1 MMAHGIPVL
10 SLYKDTEHIVRD
22 PNPRT
27 ISTSNDAVNLLKP
40 VYAACMEL
48 HEEVHALLLN
58 RSNKVMGVHK
68 VSQGGISGSVCDPR
82 LVLCSALLAGAS
94 IIILSHNHP
103 SGALR
108 PSTEDIS
115 LTKRLITAAR
125 SMDLSIADHLI
136 ISKEGYFSFADNG
149 MLS

>member
-10 SLYKDTEHIVRD
+10 SLYKDTEHIVCD
-22 PNPRT
+22 PGPRT

-58 RSNKVMGVHK
+58 RSCRVIGVHK
-68 VSQGGISGSVCDPR
+68 VSQGGINGSVCDPR
-82 LVLCSALLAGAS
+82 LILCSALLAGAS
-94 IIILSHNHP
+94 RIVVSHNHP

-115 LTKRLITAAR
+115 ITKKLINAAN
-125 SMDLSIADHLI
+125 SMDISITDHVI

-149 MLS
+149 ML